1 MMRLSAIAMWTHGRL
16 LRADAIGADVEVT
29 GVAIDTRK
37 LQPGDLFVA
46 FKGEHVDGHDYLAQ
60 AASRGASAA
69 LVSRKVDSALP
80 QVLVDDVELAL
91 GDLASAARAQHNAR
105 VIGIT
110 GSNGKTTVKTLTAS
124 ILSLHGRTHVNTG
137 SYNNEI
143 GLPLTLLAMP
153 ADTEYAV
160 LEMGA
165 GKPGDISYLA
175 AIARPDIGLVNI
187 IAPAHLERVGS
198 VEGVAETKGALYQA
212 LPADGVAIINADD
225 AFARFFEGLASTR
238 RVLSFG
244 LDHKADVGADIIEQ
258 RVDGSRFVL
267 NTPVGKAEVA
277 LPLPG
282 RHNVANALASAAIA
296 LALDVPLTTIVAGLE
311 QASTV
316 EGRLK
321 RESMAGGWTLI
332 DDSYNANPSSM
343 AAAIDTL
350 ALATGER
357 WLVLGDMAEL
367 GADTRLLHAAV
378 GAHAQQRG
386 IEHLFAVGPLSV
398 AAVEAFGAHGEHF
411 EDKAALIAAL
421 QSRLHSGVTCLIKG
435 SHSAGM
441 EQVVVALK
449 QAALKPGTLKDHKP
463 GEGTS
468 HAA

>member
-1 MMRLSAIAMWTHGRL
+1 MMPLSAVAVWTHGQL
-16 LRADAIGADVEVT
+16 SGTDVEVT

-37 LQPGDLFVA
+37 LEPGDLFAA

-60 AASRGASAA
+60 AAAHGAVAA
-69 LVSRKVDSALP
+69 LVERKVDSELP
-80 QVLVDDVELAL
+80 QVLVDNVELAL
-91 GDLASAARAQHNAR
+91 GDLASAVRAQRSAR

-110 GSNGKTTVKTLTAS
+110 GSNGKTTVKTLTAA
-124 ILSLHGRTHVNTG
+124 ILSLHGRTHVNAG

-153 ADTEYAV
+153 ADAEYAV

-165 GKPGDISYLA
+165 GKPGDIAYLA

-187 IAPAHLERVGS
+187 IAPAHLERMGS

-225 AFARFFEGLASTR
+225 AFASFFSGLAGTR
-238 RVLSFG
+238 RVLRFG

-267 NTPVGKAEVA
+267 STPAGDAEVS

-282 RHNVANALASAAIA
+282 RHNVANALAAAAIA

-311 QASTV
+311 QATAV
-316 EGRLK
+316 AGRLK
-321 RESMAGGWTLI
+321 RKAMGGGWILI
-332 DDSYNANPSSM
+332 DDSYNANASSM

-350 ALATGER
+350 ALAHGER

-367 GADTRLLHAAV
+367 GTDARALHAEVGVRARKHGIERLL
-378 GAHAQQRG
+378 
-386 IEHLFAVGPLSV
+386 AVGPLGT
-398 AAVEAFGAHGEHF
+398 ATVEAFGVQGEHF
-411 EDKAALIAAL
+411 DDKAALIAAL
-421 QSRLHSGVTCLIKG
+421 QSRLHGGVTCLVKG

-441 EQVVVALK
+441 EQVV
-449 QAALKPGTLKDHKP
+449 AALQNLEQ
-463 GEGTS
+463 GEGAS
-468 HAA
+468 DAA